1 MDNYAWT
8 KWPEPTNAT
17 ERMAQGLVK
26 ERFPKTIT
34 ITLQGAA
41 VLLTEFVEQRAVAHL
56 RSRGYA
62 VIEPRELAALAAK
75 TEEE

>member
-17 ERMAQGLVK
+17 ERMAQQLVQ

-41 VLLTEFVEQRAVAHL
+41 VLLAEFVEQRAVAHL
-56 RSRGYA
+56 RSLGGAGCKPEGGIAHGQPDYR
-62 VIEPRELAALAAK
+62 
-75 TEEE
+75 

>member
-8 KWPEPTNAT
+8 KWPEPANAT
-17 ERMAQGLVK
+17 ERMAQQLVQ

-56 RSRGYA
+56 RSLGYA
-62 VIEPRELAALAAK
+62 VIEPRELAELAASK
-75 TEEE
+75 EAD